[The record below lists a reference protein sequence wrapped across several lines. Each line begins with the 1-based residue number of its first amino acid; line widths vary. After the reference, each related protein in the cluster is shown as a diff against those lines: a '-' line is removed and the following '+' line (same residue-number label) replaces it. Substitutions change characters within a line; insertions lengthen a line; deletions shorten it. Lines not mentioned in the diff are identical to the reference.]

1 MTPRTHRRLTVLAA
15 AVLSTAASLHAE
27 QYVRYEHDGAVS
39 WGRLDGSTI
48 HQLDGAPYAGGSA
61 TGTTVAAADAS
72 LQAPVEPSKVFA
84 VGLNYRSHL
93 GSAEPAKEP
102 PIFLKLP
109 TSITGHEQPIVLPEG
124 SENVH
129 YEAELVLVVGKRLK
143 NATPEEARDAIFGVT
158 CGNDVSG
165 RNWQRADLQWF
176 RAKASDTFGPV
187 GPAVVTGVDPDDLT
201 LRGRHNGEVV
211 QEQTTGDLLFGSV
224 AIVSFI
230 SHYATIEAGDVIFTG
245 TPGSTK
251 ALEPGDTFE
260 VELKGVCKLSN
271 PVEAAGG

>member
-1 MTPRTHRRLTVLAA
+1 MTPRIHRRLAVLAA

-61 TGTTVAAADAS
+61 TGTTVAANDAR
-72 LQAPVEPSKVFA
+72 LLAPVSPSKVFA

-93 GSAEPAKEP
+93 GNAEPAKEP

-109 TSITGHEQPIVLPEG
+109 TSIVGHEQPIVLPAG

-143 NATPEEARDAIFGVT
+143 NATPEEAEGAIFGVT

-176 RAKASDTFGPV
+176 RAKASDTFGP
-187 GPAVVTGVDPDDLT
+187 GRPGRGHRRRSGRSDPASAA
-201 LRGRHNGEVV
+201 
-211 QEQTTGDLLFGSV
+211 TTARLSRNRRPATSCSV
-224 AIVSFI
+224 RPPS
-230 SHYATIEAGDVIFTG
+230 SPSSAT
-245 TPGSTK
+245 TPRSRPAT
-251 ALEPGDTFE
+251 
-260 VELKGVCKLSN
+260 
-271 PVEAAGG
+271 

>member
-1 MTPRTHRRLTVLAA
+1 ML
-15 AVLSTAASLHAE
+15 
-27 QYVRYEHDGAVS
+27 
-39 WGRLDGSTI
+39 
-48 HQLDGAPYAGGSA
+48 
-61 TGTTVAAADAS
+61 
-72 LQAPVEPSKVFA
+72 APVAPSKVFA

-93 GSAEPAKEP
+93 GSAEPAREP

-143 NATPEEARDAIFGVT
+143 NATPEEAADAIFGVT

-187 GPAVVTGVDPDDLT
+187 GPTVVADVDPDDLT

-211 QEQTTGDLLFGSV
+211 QEQTTSDLLFGSA
-224 AIVSFI
+224 AIVSCI

-245 TPGSTK
+245 TPGRTA
-251 ALEPGDTFE
+251 ALKPGDTFE
-260 VELKGVCKLSN
+260 VELEGICRLSN
-271 PVEAAGG
+271 PVEAAV